1 MATPMFAN
9 DPAFTQYMEQE
20 YWKLHQQNL
29 FMPDPRYN
37 KAEAHQIAFQRAM
50 AARQRGL
57 I

>member
-9 DPAFTQYMEQE
+9 DPAFTHYMEQE

-29 FMPDPRYN
+29 FLPDPRYN

>member
-9 DPAFTQYMEQE
+9 DPAFTQYMENE

-50 AARQRGL
+50 AARQRGM

>member
-9 DPAFTQYMEQE
+9 DPAFTQYMERE

-37 KAEAHQIAFQRAM
+37 KHEAHQEAFRRAM
-50 AARQRGL
+50 IARQQGR